1 MGSNW
6 LMINAL
12 GTVRDTREYL
22 KTMRKIDKEHFG
34 TKVKYKAEPHI
45 EGEKIHS
52 YCIMRELV

>member
-1 MGSNW
+1 
-6 LMINAL
+6 MINAL

-52 YCIMRELV
+52 YRVMRELV